1 MYLYLPNDEI
11 RLNTKFQFYMKN
23 NDEHGFRNNILF
35 TLIFSISMNLH
46 YTNYKYKNNLLK
58 VKNIWDWF
66 SVKLNL
72 KLKEWGETEINPTF
86 FTS

>member
-1 MYLYLPNDEI
+1 
-11 RLNTKFQFYMKN
+11 
-23 NDEHGFRNNILF
+23 
-35 TLIFSISMNLH
+35 MNLH